1 MVYSIIATSILKVA
15 KLQEKKS
22 EACINKKKE
31 GKGMPKTYEKRKG
44 SMLKTLKLEKGML
57 EILKLTKIDMPK

>member
-1 MVYSIIATSILKVA
+1 
-15 KLQEKKS
+15 
-22 EACINKKKE
+22 
-31 GKGMPKTYEKRKG
+31 MPKTYEKRKG